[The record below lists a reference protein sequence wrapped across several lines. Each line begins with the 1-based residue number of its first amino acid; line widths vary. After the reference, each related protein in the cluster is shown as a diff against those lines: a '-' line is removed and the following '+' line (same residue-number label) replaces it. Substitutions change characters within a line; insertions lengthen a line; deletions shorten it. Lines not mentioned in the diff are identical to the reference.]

1 MTDFK
6 CKILSQIYYNDNSD
20 WGVYSVST
28 QDNIEG
34 SSYNPFTEEYNVK
47 IVGITGRLNIGCE
60 YQIKGEF
67 EINKQ
72 YKSSQYKV
80 MDITPL
86 MPTSRKETEVFL
98 RSILTNNQTNILLEA
113 YPNIVNDIIADSSY
127 IIDYNKT
134 KGIKEATYIKIKDTI
149 IRTFGSKEL
158 ITMLIPLGITMTMI
172 GKIAKLFPSSKVA
185 KDRVYENPYILTKIK
200 GIGFKKAD
208 EIALKLQPSLQNSYF
223 RAISF
228 IEYYLKETG
237 QSAGHTYIT
246 FNEMLKVAKNNIPEC
261 KEHIIN
267 IVNKGDDLLY
277 VDKHNKI
284 IALKYYKDIEQNVY
298 NRLMFLK
305 NSLSKWSDI
314 RQKDINVLQ
323 KRLKSIELEQ
333 GFSFT
338 DEQIKGIQTIINNHI
353 TCVIGNAGTGKST
366 VSHGFLKLF
375 SKQGF
380 TITQCCLSGKA
391 SLRLSEINGYPA
403 STIHKLIYGEHNIET
418 DILVIDEASMIGLEL
433 FRDLIYKTSP
443 DTKII
448 IMGDVGQLDSIGL
461 GNIFKDILNS
471 KLFPVVE
478 LTQIH
483 RQAQK
488 SAIISDS
495 IKIRHKQNIVNNY
508 FVGEEIHGELQD
520 LQIRSYLKSESTF
533 DYVIKD
539 YIDNYKEA
547 GIEDIQAVLPMVSR
561 GGSSVYRINN
571 EIQKY
576 VNPQSPSKKEITL
589 QFDKEHKYIIR
600 EGDKVM
606 NVTNNYNIEPN
617 IFNGNMGIVQKIS
630 KDNMIVDFVGI
641 GIVEIPSDWYNNIIL
656 AYASTCHKLQ
666 GSEFDIVV
674 VGVDMSAFKLLS
686 NQWIYTAIT
695 RAKKKC
701 YLNCQLTA
709 LNTAISN
716 MVTANRNTFFKD
728 YDKYLQQG
736 IE

>member
-28 QDNIEG
+28 QENIEG

-67 EINKQ
+67 EISKQ

-98 RSILTNNQTNILLEA
+98 RSILTDNQTNILLEA
-113 YPNIVNDIIADSSY
+113 YPNIVNDIITNSGY
-127 IIDYNKT
+127 TIDYNKT
-134 KGIKEATYIKIKDTI
+134 KGIKEATYTKIKDTI

-277 VDKHNKI
+277 INKHNKI

-323 KRLKSIELEQ
+323 KRLHNIEIEQ

-338 DEQIKGIQTIINNHI
+338 DEQIKGIQIIINNHI

-366 VSHGFLKLF
+366 VSNGFLKLF
-375 SKQGF
+375 SKQGY

-539 YIDNYKEA
+539 YIDNYKEV
-547 GIEDIQAVLPMVSR
+547 GIENIQAVLPMVSR

-716 MVTANRNTFFKD
+716 MVTTNRNTFFKD

>member
-366 VSHGFLKLF
+366 VSNGFLKLF
-375 SKQGF
+375 SKQGY

-547 GIEDIQAVLPMVSR
+547 GIENIQAVLPMVSR

>member
-28 QDNIEG
+28 QENIEG

-67 EINKQ
+67 EISKQ

-86 MPTSRKETEVFL
+86 MPTSRKETEIFL
-98 RSILTNNQTNILLEA
+98 RSILTDNQTNILLEA
-113 YPNIVNDIIADSSY
+113 YPNIVNDIIADSGY
-127 IIDYNKT
+127 TIDYSKT
-134 KGIKEATYIKIKDTI
+134 KGIKETTYTKIKDTI

-158 ITMLIPLGITMTMI
+158 ITMLIPLGITMTMV

-185 KDRVYENPYILTKIK
+185 KDKVYENPYILTKIK

-246 FNEMLKVAKNNIPEC
+246 FDEMLKVAKNNIPEC

-298 NRLMFLK
+298 NKLMFLK

-323 KRLKSIELEQ
+323 KRLKNIEIEQ

-366 VSHGFLKLF
+366 VSNGFLKLF
-375 SKQGF
+375 SKQGY

-403 STIHKLIYGEHNIET
+403 STIHKLIYSEHNIET

-547 GIEDIQAVLPMVSR
+547 GIENIQAVLPMVSR

-641 GIVEIPSDWYNNIIL
+641 GIVDIPSDWYNNIIL

-716 MVTANRNTFFKD
+716 MITTNRNTFFKD

>member
-1 MTDFK
+1 
-6 CKILSQIYYNDNSD
+6 
-20 WGVYSVST
+20 
-28 QDNIEG
+28 
-34 SSYNPFTEEYNVK
+34 
-47 IVGITGRLNIGCE
+47 
-60 YQIKGEF
+60 
-67 EINKQ
+67 
-72 YKSSQYKV
+72 
-80 MDITPL
+80 
-86 MPTSRKETEVFL
+86 
-98 RSILTNNQTNILLEA
+98 
-113 YPNIVNDIIADSSY
+113 
-127 IIDYNKT
+127 
-134 KGIKEATYIKIKDTI
+134 
-149 IRTFGSKEL
+149 
-158 ITMLIPLGITMTMI
+158 
-172 GKIAKLFPSSKVA
+172 
-185 KDRVYENPYILTKIK
+185 
-200 GIGFKKAD
+200 
-208 EIALKLQPSLQNSYF
+208 
-223 RAISF
+223 
-228 IEYYLKETG
+228 
-237 QSAGHTYIT
+237 
-246 FNEMLKVAKNNIPEC
+246 MLKVAKNNSPEC

-298 NRLMFLK
+298 NKLMFLK

-323 KRLKSIELEQ
+323 KRLKNIEIEQ

-366 VSHGFLKLF
+366 VSNGFLKLF
-375 SKQGF
+375 SKQGY

-403 STIHKLIYGEHNIET
+403 STIHKLIYSEHNIET

-508 FVGEEIHGELQD
+508 FIGEETHGELQD
-520 LQIRSYLKSESTF
+520 LQIRSYLKPESTF

-539 YIDNYKEA
+539 YIDNYKEV
-547 GIEDIQAVLPMVSR
+547 GIENIQAVLPMVSR

-576 VNPQSPSKKEITL
+576 VNPQSPSKQEITL
-589 QFDKEHKYIIR
+589 QLDKDHKYIIR

-641 GIVEIPSDWYNNIIL
+641 GIVDIPSDWYNNIIL

-716 MVTANRNTFFKD
+716 MITTNRNTFFKD